1 MTIVN
6 NYFHTPQKMD
16 QNHPEWLTLDFLN
29 HCIRSKERYQGMSTT
44 IFTAESAVA
53 PGNNYGSYILRVR
66 MKVQDQTNGREDSLS
81 LIIKCPLNTGIIK
94 EFFQSIYESE
104 SVFYNEILPLG
115 QQLVNRSFTAEHFR
129 SPISKVVVLEDLTE
143 IGFVMAEKVKQLDF
157 EHCQCYVT
165 AAASFHAMSF
175 AVHKH
180 DPDLIYRISKEKMF
194 SNDLDQ
200 EMIETNKNMIKY
212 CVECF
217 VKHVSA
223 FLEDDRI
230 PTIIQKSSALIWDLL
245 VRGMMPSETFN
256 TLNQGDPWLTNMMFK
271 RDGNGKAYDIKLID
285 FQCLRYASPIIDL
298 VFFIWTSANYDVL
311 QNKLDALYEL
321 YLERLNSTL
330 EEMKFEEKLTM
341 KSVKEQVAQLSPLVI
356 WIVLL
361 GRPMLMKSSYT
372 DMDSIY
378 SQCKEEYSPDC
389 NPYEALYTESFCKNH
404 LPRLVEL
411 LDTSGVF
418 HYMQSKLQN

>member
-1 MTIVN
+1 
-6 NYFHTPQKMD
+6 MD

-29 HCIRSKERYQGMSTT
+29 HCIQSKERYQGMSTT
-44 IFTAESAVA
+44 SFTTESAVA

-66 MKVQDQTNGREDSLS
+66 VKVQDQAGGREDTLS
-81 LIIKCPLNTGIIK
+81 VIIKCPLVTGMIK
-94 EFFQSIYESE
+94 EFFESIYDSE

-115 QQLVNRSFTAEHFR
+115 QQLVNRSFTAEHFH
-129 SPISKVVVLEDLTE
+129 SPISKVVVLEDLKE
-143 IGFVMAEKVKQLDF
+143 KGFVMADKVKQLDF

-165 AAASFHAMSF
+165 AAANLHAMSF
-175 AVHKH
+175 AVHKQ
-180 DPDLIYRISKEKMF
+180 DPDLINRISKEKLF

-217 VKHVSA
+217 TKHVSE
-223 FLEDDRI
+223 FLVEDRI
-230 PTIIQKSSALIWDLL
+230 PTITQKSSTLIWDLL
-245 VRGMMPSETFN
+245 VKGMMPNETFN

-271 RDGNGKAYDIKLID
+271 HDENGKAYDIKLID
-285 FQCLRYASPIIDL
+285 FQCLRYASPITDL

-311 QNKLDALYEL
+311 QNELDALYEL
-321 YLERLNSTL
+321 YVESLNSIL
-330 EEMKFEEKLTM
+330 EEMKFEEKLSM
-341 KSVKEQVAQLSPLVI
+341 KSVKDQVAQLSPLVM
-356 WIVLL
+356 WIVLV

-372 DMDSIY
+372 DMDLIY
-378 SQCKEEYSPDC
+378 SQCKEEYSPDR

-404 LPRLVEL
+404 LPRLVQL

-418 HYMQSKLQN
+418 DYMQSKLEN